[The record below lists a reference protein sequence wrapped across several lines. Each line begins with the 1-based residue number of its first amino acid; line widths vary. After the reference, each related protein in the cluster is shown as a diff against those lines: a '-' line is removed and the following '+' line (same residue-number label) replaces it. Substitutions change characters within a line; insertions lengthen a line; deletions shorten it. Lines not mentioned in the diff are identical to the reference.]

1 MHGIASNARS
11 RATSIATVADRL
23 VPTASATR
31 GGGHAA
37 PVLLRNRKVAPTTP
51 RKRAQAPE
59 VQHAKAAQLR
69 YVDDTKPGITRELV
83 GNQFRFYAPD
93 GARITDEDDIA
104 RIRKLAIPPA
114 YTDVWICPEPNGHL
128 QATGRDARGRKQY
141 RYHARWRHVRDHDKY
156 GRVAAFAERLPKLRA
171 RLKRDLARQGL
182 PCEKVLAVAVSV
194 LSHTMIRVGNTEYAR
209 TNQSF
214 GLTTLR
220 DRHVEFA
227 RGGRAVFKFR
237 GKSGLEHEIAL
248 DDPKLAKLVKRCQ
261 ELPGQHLFQYLDDDG
276 HRQPIDSGM
285 VNDYLRDAM
294 GESFTAKD
302 FRTWGGTL
310 RAIEILASTEHPDP
324 KTDRALAGC
333 MKAAIASVAEHLGNT
348 VAVCKKSY
356 IHPEVFTAWCSG
368 ELQKRVTPEIA
379 KSERKLERAA
389 VGLLHAAQKRAKQA
403 LKEAVSQA
411 ST

>member
-1 MHGIASNARS
+1 MASS
-11 RATSIATVADRL
+11 RVTSN
-23 VPTASATR
+23 
-31 GGGHAA
+31 GGGQAA
-37 PVLLRNRKVAPTTP
+37 PVFLREARSVSTRARSADPPPATA
-51 RKRAQAPE
+51 RKRAKAMAPE
-59 VQHAKAAQLR
+59 IAHARAAQLR
-69 YVDDTKPGITRELV
+69 HVDDTKPGITRELV
-83 GNQFRFYAPD
+83 GEQFRFYAPD
-93 GARITDEDDIA
+93 GTRISDEEEIA

-114 YTDVWICPEPNGHL
+114 YSDVWICPDPSGHL

-156 GRVAAFAERLPKLRA
+156 GRVAAFAERLPKLRV
-171 RLKRDLARQGL
+171 RLKRDLARPGL
-182 PCEKVLAVAVSV
+182 PREKVLAVAVSV
-194 LSHTMIRVGNTEYAR
+194 LSHTMIRVGNAEYAR
-209 TNQSF
+209 TNRSF

-261 ELPGQHLFQYLDDDG
+261 ELPGQHLFQYLDEAG

-333 MKAAIASVAEHLGNT
+333 MKAAVESVAEHLGNT
-348 VAVCKKSY
+348 VAVCRKSY
-356 IHPEVFTAWCSG
+356 IHPEVFNAWCSG
-368 ELQKRVTPEIA
+368 ELQKRVAPDIA
-379 KSERKLERAA
+379 SSVRKLERAA
-389 VGLLHAAQKRAKQA
+389 IALLHAGRTRAKQTM
-403 LKEAVSQA
+403 KDAVNQA